1 MAAAEKR
8 LRGEQRIALQR
19 DLLRAVRALLKEA
32 GIDDPLT
39 RERIDHLR
47 RMLPEPCVSFLR
59 LRRAWELFCPF
70 TENPPDVEP
79 SWLSEAPDP
88 KLLGQVRQHVP
99 PEILA
104 RAWTDR
110 WVTTGTVAST
120 LGISQD
126 AARRIMDRLPAR
138 EVPNPHYRHSGP
150 MRIVRMSD
158 VTAWAAENRTLL
170 ESWQRRLAA
179 RRQARAAALRR
190 AADDLRAVP
199 DRIRAITNNPAPL
212 ACWWLALLNRAA
224 RSGHEDLYSLKDSAL
239 RTLVRHGI
247 PHGLRYLE
255 GGDKPGRVWLC
266 DECRNM
272 ARDMGMHPLDYI
284 EMAGPC
290 ENCRVER
297 ARRRYYD
304 LYELTFRFDGIGTF
318 TFHVPYPVGKGYLPD
333 PSTLP
338 ESAFSDRAT
347 ESDDCWTFGRP
358 LNRVEAAA
366 FSVDEIV
373 RELRAALRQ
382 ITQAGEQPWPSW
394 TPTRTDS
401 TSIT

>member
-1 MAAAEKR
+1 MAAATAAEKR

-19 DLLRAVRALLKEA
+19 DLLRAVKVLLREA
-32 GIDDPLT
+32 GINAPLT

-59 LRRAWELFCPF
+59 LRRAYELFD
-70 TENPPDVEP
+70 NPPDREP
-79 SWLSEAPDP
+79 PWVCEAPDP
-88 KLLGQVRQHVP
+88 ALLEQVRQHVP
-99 PEILA
+99 PETLA
-104 RAWTDR
+104 TAWTDR
-110 WVTTGTVAST
+110 WVTAATVAST
-120 LGISQD
+120 LGISQN
-126 AARRIMDRLPAR
+126 AARRIMDQLPTR
-138 EVPNPHYRHSGP
+138 EVPNPHYQRSGP

-170 ESWQRRLAA
+170 ESWQHRLAT

-199 DRIRAITNNPAPL
+199 DRIRAITSDPAPL

-224 RSGHEDLYSLKDSAL
+224 KSGHEDLYSLKDKAL
-239 RTLVRHGI
+239 RTLVQHGV
-247 PHGLRYLE
+247 PHSLRYLE

-266 DECRNM
+266 DECRDM
-272 ARDMGMHPLDYI
+272 ARDMEIHPLDYI
-284 EMAGPC
+284 EMVGPC
-290 ENCRVER
+290 KNCQVEP
-297 ARRRYYD
+297 AKRRYYD
-304 LYELTFRFDGIGTF
+304 LYELTFQFDSIGTF
-318 TFHVPYPVGKGYLPD
+318 IFHVPYPVGKRYLPD

-338 ESAFSDRAT
+338 ENAFSDRAT

-373 RELRAALRQ
+373 RELKAALRQ
-382 ITQAGEQPWPSW
+382 IMQAGE
-394 TPTRTDS
+394 
-401 TSIT
+401 